1 MKIRYSISFLTLTFI
16 VLSFAVLS
24 GCSSDKDKMD
34 DICSKLKTASLM
46 TDDCSAMAKKIAPL
60 TEKFESLLKHLD
72 QNVPNE
78 TERALY
84 IDSVS
89 QCLSAYT
96 EISTG
101 SCGQD
106 EAVKK
111 AMPGH

>member
-1 MKIRYSISFLTLTFI
+1 MNTRIYAIIIMILFLAA
-16 VLSFAVLS
+16 FA
-24 GCSSDKDKMD
+24 GCSSDKEKMD
-34 DICSKLKTASLM
+34 DVCSKLKATSQM
-46 TDDCSAMAKKIAPL
+46 TDDCSAMAKKLEPL
-60 TEKFESLLKHLD
+60 TQKFETLLANLN
-72 QNVPNE
+72 QNVPDE
-78 TERALY
+78 KERALY

-111 AMPGH
+111 AMPGTK

>member
-1 MKIRYSISFLTLTFI
+1 MKTHNFSSLLMLSFI
-16 VLSFAVLS
+16 VLSFAALP
-24 GCSSDKDKMD
+24 GCSSDKEKMD

-46 TDDCSAMAKKIAPL
+46 TDDCSAMAKKLAPL
-60 TEKFESLLKHLD
+60 TEKFESQLARLN

-78 TERALY
+78 KDRALY

-101 SCGQD
+101 PCGQD
-106 EAVKK
+106 AAVKK
-111 AMPGH
+111 AMPGN